1 MRELTKSVLS
11 FSWAMPLY
19 GMKQILNLSFP
30 RDMSRPFDQ
39 AAEGFES
46 VTDAARDQMGATIKG
61 LFDAG
66 DRIQRGM
73 VDLMFSFVPSGVFD
87 PNAWMRTSSDVMQ
100 RSVQGIAQAAAA
112 ADSTGPSR
120 AAAGAPAGFGSPGGF
135 PGTMPAGPAGPA
147 PVAGWGP
154 IPAPPSRQG

>member
-1 MRELTKSVLS
+1 MRELTKSILS

-19 GMKQILNLSFP
+19 GMRQMLNLSFP

-46 VTDAARDQMGATIKG
+46 VTEAARDQMGATIKG

-73 VDLMFSFVPSGVFD
+73 VDLMFSFIPSGALD
-87 PNAWMRTSSDVMQ
+87 PNAWARTGADVMQ
-100 RSVQGIAQAAAA
+100 RSVQGVAQAAQATAA
-112 ADSTGPSR
+112 A
-120 AAAGAPAGFGSPGGF
+120 APPQ
-135 PGTMPAGPAGPA
+135 AGPAASQAA
-147 PVAGWGP
+147 PGWGP
-154 IPAPPSRQG
+154 IPAPPTRQG